1 MVDLEKIC
9 DIGADLLRRGHLEGR
24 FETIDSDSVFRQRS
38 QSKDDIE
45 RSRLVLWFV
54 MDATEKREAVVR
66 RTGS

>member
-9 DIGADLLRRGHLEGR
+9 DIGADLLRRGHLDDRVGR
-24 FETIDSDSVFRQRS
+24 NGSVSVFRRRRK
-38 QSKDDIE
+38 SKDDVE

-54 MDATEKREAVVR
+54 MDAMEGREAVVR